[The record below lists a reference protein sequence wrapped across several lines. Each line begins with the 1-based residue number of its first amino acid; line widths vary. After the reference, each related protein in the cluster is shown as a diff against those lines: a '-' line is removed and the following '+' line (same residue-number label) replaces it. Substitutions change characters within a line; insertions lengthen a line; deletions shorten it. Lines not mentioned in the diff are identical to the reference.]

1 MADSKGPPPQTP
13 VTPSTNKSTKA
24 SHITPLSNKTASHQR
39 ADHYASG
46 THTEPIKV
54 PTVNTHLM
62 QDCNTARLLPFEEF
76 AIKILRLPEDWKDRW
91 SAQLAGA
98 LELHEWTKYEDTW
111 KKERHENRLYL
122 PFTQLCNKAIATMTG
137 GQNRTS
143 SLVVYEHDKGYQIG
157 YTKRAPDIAS
167 TLWGWAE
174 KVGGKL
180 DERKVFVGF
189 DNKGFKKISWG
200 QVRMFEEVKNTPNGS
215 TFGGAEFLSPNFVKR
230 SKVESS
236 QTSSNVA
243 SSGSRKRGLDSVT
256 ASQTSAQGTQKRQRN
271 SQSIRTSVGS
281 QTVSSSRNRMSGDPP
296 TDNNNPD
303 HVRLQCAGYA
313 LEMLT
318 SGRVR
323 SHAFGMLVDGPNV
336 QLQYYDRSII
346 LRTRGISLFDQDER
360 RLFLAALYRFT
371 QFAPV
376 DWGILLNADEEDLGM
391 STKHEIEK
399 KSRVDPLAGME
410 FTLEKDGTRKRIRL
424 VCLIFRSHGVIGR
437 GTIVAEAVCICGG
450 SGCECD
456 WGGSLV
462 VKISF
467 PATSRVMEYELV
479 SEALN
484 KAVGEHVWVKNHLPR
499 IIWAQNI
506 SFGEDTPQEQLAKLF
521 PDKYE
526 ERHVCITV
534 QRKLQPIHDLVTPE
548 EFAQV
553 FYDILQC
560 HRWLYVIPKI
570 LHRDISPSLEL
581 DHGSDHRLFSA
592 F

>member
-1 MADSKGPPPQTP
+1 
-13 VTPSTNKSTKA
+13 
-24 SHITPLSNKTASHQR
+24 
-39 ADHYASG
+39 
-46 THTEPIKV
+46 
-54 PTVNTHLM
+54 
-62 QDCNTARLLPFEEF
+62 
-76 AIKILRLPEDWKDRW
+76 
-91 SAQLAGA
+91 
-98 LELHEWTKYEDTW
+98 
-111 KKERHENRLYL
+111 
-122 PFTQLCNKAIATMTG
+122 
-137 GQNRTS
+137 
-143 SLVVYEHDKGYQIG
+143 
-157 YTKRAPDIAS
+157 
-167 TLWGWAE
+167 
-174 KVGGKL
+174 
-180 DERKVFVGF
+180 
-189 DNKGFKKISWG
+189 
-200 QVRMFEEVKNTPNGS
+200 
-215 TFGGAEFLSPNFVKR
+215 
-230 SKVESS
+230 
-236 QTSSNVA
+236 
-243 SSGSRKRGLDSVT
+243 
-256 ASQTSAQGTQKRQRN
+256 
-271 SQSIRTSVGS
+271 
-281 QTVSSSRNRMSGDPP
+281 
-296 TDNNNPD
+296 
-303 HVRLQCAGYA
+303 
-313 LEMLT
+313 MLT

-450 SGCECD
+450 SGCGCD

-499 IIWAQNI
+499 ILWAQNI

-570 LHRDISPSLEL
+570 LHRDISLNNIMFWRNPTTREVYGVLNDFDLSSRVAEDRTASSKQRTGTKPYMAHDLFDDEWVLGHLYRHDLESIFYVL
-581 DHGSDHRLFSA
+581 LCLCSRYKGPGEHVDVLKDQRPPYERWFTEGYEVVRAMKIALFSDDSSKITNEITDFFRNFKVWA
-592 F
+592 VGIHDCISRGFAYRQWARTDKNPFDHHTLGGQFTYATVSPIMSHFDGFQLKTRSTVSLD